1 MTNDL
6 IKGDLSLEQQKAVL
20 QAMADIQAKLPF
32 LIDLTVDDRRT
43 LPKMGDKSRAFVDQ
57 GLAIATQNEGI
68 LPRNFD
74 LEEYRR
80 DVALVRQLEP
90 VVLAMRQ
97 LAKRLDDTYLA
108 AGSDAYGQTLVVYQ
122 AAKLAGKDG
131 SLDEHLD
138 SLGRRFARKS
148 PGPNHVTANPERQA

>member
-1 MTNDL
+1 MSNNDL
-6 IKGDLSLEQQKAVL
+6 IKGEISPEQLQAVL
-20 QAMADIQAKLPF
+20 QAIQDIQTNLPF
-32 LIDLTVDDRRT
+32 LIDLTTDERRS

-57 GLAIATQNEGI
+57 GLVLALQNVSI

-74 LEEYRR
+74 PEEYRR
-80 DVALVRQLEP
+80 DVALVRQLESI
-90 VVLAMRQ
+90 VLYMRQ
-97 LAKRLDDTYLA
+97 LMKRLEDTYLA

-148 PGPNHVTANPERQA
+148 PGPNHVTQTST